1 MPRVVTSF
9 DELVRNIVTYQ
20 EGVRAEPRLAARI
33 KQHPA
38 WYAVRAGAGAGGW
51 MFGPSKF
58 IGYAGMDPVSYL
70 GRYDRKD
77 GKETEPVLRQWFTP
91 VDPHTVLGRELRL
104 AFEQFAAAFGKVPNA
119 RWRVS
124 VPTEDLAGRR
134 GGAPPAGDDRIVFD
148 PLICGGRPHIRGTR
162 IRVQDIVAAL
172 GEGETVEELLG
183 DYPYLKREDIAAALR
198 YAARAVS
205 HRVLAAA

>member
-1 MPRVVTSF
+1 MSRVATSF
-9 DELVRNIVTYQ
+9 DAIVRNIATYR

-38 WYAVRAGAGAGGW
+38 WYAVRDDAGGW

-58 IGYAGMDPVSYL
+58 IGYAGMDPATYL
-70 GRYDRKD
+70 VRYDRRD
-77 GKETEPVLRQWFTP
+77 GKETEPVLRQWFAP
-91 VDPHTVLGRELRL
+91 VDPHTALGRELRA
-104 AFEQFAAAFGKVPNA
+104 AFEEFAGAFGKVPNA

-124 VPTEDLAGRR
+124 VPVEYLEGRR
-134 GGAPPAGDDRIVFD
+134 GGAPAEGDDRIVFD

-162 IRVQDIVAAL
+162 IRVGDIVAAL
-172 GEGETVEELLG
+172 GEGETVDELLA
-183 DYPYLKREDIAAALR
+183 DYPYLAREDISAALR
-198 YAARAVS
+198 YAARAVN

>member
-9 DELVRNIVTYQ
+9 DELARNIVTYR

-38 WYAVRAGAGAGGW
+38 WYAVRDGAGGW

-58 IGYAGMDPVSYL
+58 IGYAGMDTASYL

-77 GKETEPVLRQWFTP
+77 GKETEQVLRQWFTP
-91 VDPHTVLGRELRL
+91 VDPHTALGRELRL
-104 AFEQFAAAFGKVPNA
+104 AFEHFAAAFGKVPNA

-124 VPTEDLAGRR
+124 VPTEELAGRR
-134 GGAPPAGDDRIVFD
+134 GSAPAEGDDRIVFD

-162 IRVQDIVAAL
+162 IRVGDIVAAL
-172 GEGETVEELLG
+172 GEGETVDELLS
-183 DYPYLKREDIAAALR
+183 DYPYLTREDIAAALR
-198 YAARAVS
+198 YAARAVN